1 MEISS
6 TNKPDYVTF
15 AGLALALAGILGG
28 LLLEKGSV
36 QDLQQL
42 TALLIVFGGTAGAV
56 MISTPAASLLRAL
69 KSSRVVFFE
78 PLAQDR
84 ALADEILGF
93 AVLARRRGIA
103 AIETQAEAV
112 VDPFFRKGLLL
123 AVDGIDTQ
131 EIRRQLE
138 LEIRIAEDRIEADA
152 RVFESAGGY
161 SPTIGI
167 IGAVLGLIQVMKHL
181 DNLGEVGRG
190 IAVAFVATV
199 YGVGLANLILLPAAA
214 KIRGRGRLQLQ
225 TREMTLEGVLAIAE
239 GLNPHLIRMKLN
251 NYLEDTGDPAP
262 AAPKTSAAQQPTP
275 ANSSL

>member
-1 MEISS
+1 MKPNRPMEISNS
-6 TNKPDYVTF
+6 TKLDYATF
-15 AGLALALAGILGG
+15 AGLGLALAGILGG
-28 LLLEKGSV
+28 LLLEKGSI
-36 QDLQQL
+36 QDLQQI

-69 KSSRVVFFE
+69 KSSRVIFFE

-103 AIETQAEAV
+103 SIETQAEAV
-112 VDPFFRKGLLL
+112 SDPFFRKGLLL

-161 SPTIGI
+161 APT
-167 IGAVLGLIQVMKHL
+167 V
-181 DNLGEVGRG
+181 
-190 IAVAFVATV
+190 
-199 YGVGLANLILLPAAA
+199 
-214 KIRGRGRLQLQ
+214 
-225 TREMTLEGVLAIAE
+225 
-239 GLNPHLIRMKLN
+239 
-251 NYLEDTGDPAP
+251 
-262 AAPKTSAAQQPTP
+262 
-275 ANSSL
+275 